1 MIEKQ
6 LAEAIVKATAEI
18 VGATKDA
25 NNPHF
30 KSDYASLE
38 SVISAVR
45 PALHKYGLSFVQVA
59 HPGENAK
66 VETILVHESGASLSC
81 GICEVPVDRKSAQ
94 GYGSALTYA
103 RRYSLS
109 LSLGV
114 PTIDDDG
121 EGASAPQKPPATLY
135 TYLIPDT
142 DMSAARVKFMESVA
156 EKVGTYA
163 GADGAPGVV
172 WKATNNLGEKLEK
185 YLKKND
191 SLTELL
197 KANAGR

>member
-6 LAEAIVKATAEI
+6 LAEALVKATAEI

-25 NNPHF
+25 SNPHF
-30 KSDYASLE
+30 RSDYATLE
-38 SVISAVR
+38 SVIGAIR
-45 PALHKYGLSFVQVA
+45 PALAKYGLSFVQIS
-59 HPGENAK
+59 HPGDNAK
-66 VETILVHESGASLSC
+66 VETILVHESGATLSC
-81 GICEVPVDRKSAQ
+81 GVCEVPVDRKSAQ

-121 EGASAPQKPPATLY
+121 EVASSTPSAPATIF
-135 TYLIPDT
+135 TYLIPDA
-142 DMSAARVKFMESVA
+142 DMNKAKLEFMSSVA
-156 EKVGTYA
+156 ENVGTYA
-163 GADGAPGVV
+163 TPDGGSGVV
-172 WKATNNLGEKLEK
+172 WKSGKNLGEKLEK

>member
-25 NNPHF
+25 SNPHF
-30 KSDYASLE
+30 KSDYATLE
-38 SVISAVR
+38 SVISAIR
-45 PALHKYGLSFVQVA
+45 APLSKHGLSFIQVS
-59 HPGENAK
+59 HPGESAK
-66 VETILVHESGASLSC
+66 VETILIHESGASLSC
-81 GICEVPVDRKSAQ
+81 GVCEVPVDRKSAQ

-121 EGASAPQKPPATLY
+121 EGASAPTAPTTLF
-135 TYLIPDT
+135 TYLIPDA
-142 DMSAARVKFMESVA
+142 DMNPDKAKFMASVA
-156 EKVGTYA
+156 ESVGSYTSSE
-163 GADGAPGVV
+163 GAPGVV
-172 WKATNNLGEKLEK
+172 WKAKKNLGEKLEK
-185 YLKKND
+185 YLKKDD
-191 SLTELL
+191 SLTALL